1 MYLEFNWFVTD
12 IQQQI
17 EQSYFKNTLV
27 WIVYT
32 GSNSYFL
39 LKKKSDLWSN
49 FQLLCVEPDNK
60 WN

>member
-32 GSNSYFL
+32 GSNSYFI
-39 LKKKSDLWSN
+39 
-49 FQLLCVEPDNK
+49 
-60 WN
+60 